1 MTRRLP
7 NLHRS
12 HWRRFIRLTPDIG
25 AMLTTNSATDPEP
38 RNDGMTPRTVVERLV
53 DYLDS
58 LVGVEVFL
66 SIVQRYRG
74 LSSGERE
81 TREGA

>member
-1 MTRRLP
+1 M
-7 NLHRS
+7 
-12 HWRRFIRLTPDIG
+12 F
-25 AMLTTNSATDPEP
+25 TDSYREPEP
-38 RNDGMTPRTVVERLV
+38 SSDGVMARTVVETLV

-74 LSSGERE
+74 LSSGEPE

>member
-1 MTRRLP
+1 MTRTLP

-12 HWRRFIRLTPDIG
+12 RWHRVIGLTPEAG
-25 AMLTTNSATDPEP
+25 AMHTDSFSEPEP
-38 RNDGMTPRTVVERLV
+38 GNHGMAPRTVVEALV
-53 DYLDS
+53 DCLDS

-74 LSSGERE
+74 MSTGEPE

>member
-1 MTRRLP
+1 
-7 NLHRS
+7 
-12 HWRRFIRLTPDIG
+12 
-25 AMLTTNSATDPEP
+25 MLTTDSCSKPEP
-38 RNDGMTPRTVVERLV
+38 SHDGMTPRTVVETLV

-58 LVGVEVFL
+58 VVGVEVFL

-74 LSSGERE
+74 MSTGESE

>member
-12 HWRRFIRLTPDIG
+12 RWPRVIGLTPEAE
-25 AMLTTNSATDPEP
+25 AMFTDSFSEPELG
-38 RNDGMTPRTVVERLV
+38 NNGMTPRTVVETLV

-74 LSSGERE
+74 MSTGEPE

>member
-1 MTRRLP
+1 VTPKLP

-12 HWRRFIRLTPDIG
+12 RWPRVIGLTPEAT
-25 AMLTTNSATDPEP
+25 AMFTDSSSKPEP
-38 RNDGMTPRTVVERLV
+38 SHDGMTPRTVVETLV

-58 LVGVEVFL
+58 VVGVEVFL

-74 LSSGERE
+74 MSTGEPE

>member
-1 MTRRLP
+1 M
-7 NLHRS
+7 
-12 HWRRFIRLTPDIG
+12 F
-25 AMLTTNSATDPEP
+25 TDSYSEPEP
-38 RNDGMTPRTVVERLV
+38 GKDGVMARTVVETLV

-66 SIVQRYRG
+66 SIVRRYRE
-74 LSSGERE
+74 LSTGEPE

>member
-1 MTRRLP
+1 M
-7 NLHRS
+7 
-12 HWRRFIRLTPDIG
+12 F
-25 AMLTTNSATDPEP
+25 TDSYSKREP
-38 RNDGMTPRTVVERLV
+38 SNDGVMARTVVETLV

-66 SIVQRYRG
+66 SIVRRYRG
-74 LSSGERE
+74 LSIGEPK

>member
-1 MTRRLP
+1 MFTD
-7 NLHRS
+7 S
-12 HWRRFIRLTPDIG
+12 H
-25 AMLTTNSATDPEP
+25 SEPEP
-38 RNDGMTPRTVVERLV
+38 SNDGVMARTVVETLV

-74 LSSGERE
+74 LLTGEPE

>member
-1 MTRRLP
+1 MTRTLP

-12 HWRRFIRLTPDIG
+12 RWPRVIGLTPEAG
-25 AMLTTNSATDPEP
+25 AMFIDSYSKPEP
-38 RNDGMTPRTVVERLV
+38 SNDGKTPRTVVETLV

-58 LVGVEVFL
+58 VVGVEVFL

-74 LSSGERE
+74 MSTGEPE

>member
-1 MTRRLP
+1 M
-7 NLHRS
+7 H
-12 HWRRFIRLTPDIG
+12 
-25 AMLTTNSATDPEP
+25 TDSFSEPEP
-38 RNDGMTPRTVVERLV
+38 SNDGMTPRTVVETLV

-74 LSSGERE
+74 MSTGEPE
-81 TREGA
+81 IREGA

>member
-1 MTRRLP
+1 MHTDSFSEPEPGNNGMTR
-7 NLHRS
+7 
-12 HWRRFIRLTPDIG
+12 
-25 AMLTTNSATDPEP
+25 
-38 RNDGMTPRTVVERLV
+38 RTVVETLV
-53 DYLDS
+53 DHLDS

-74 LSSGERE
+74 MSTGEPE

>member
-1 MTRRLP
+1 MTPKLP
-7 NLHRS
+7 DSHRS
-12 HWRRFIRLTPDIG
+12 RRQSAIGLTPEAG
-25 AMLTTNSATDPEP
+25 AMFTDSHSEPEHS
-38 RNDGMTPRTVVERLV
+38 NDRVTPRTVIETLV

-66 SIVQRYRG
+66 SIVRRYRE
-74 LSSGERE
+74 LSTGEPE